1 MNPFYAGNSFL
12 VMMAIVV
19 VVGVVMGF
27 WKGW

>member
-19 VVGVVMGF
+19 VVGVVMG
-27 WKGW
+27 WWNGW